1 MSNGRF
7 GGGAA
12 GLCAIAVVAA
22 IVGCGSAP
30 PAPSQQTQHTPAA
43 PPEAWPPP
51 GARLAKPEGHLA
63 KVTCLAFSPDGR
75 QLVSGGEDRVL
86 LVWDVATG
94 QVVQRLEGHGG
105 WVCSCAFLPDGRG
118 VVSGGWGGEVFA
130 WDRKSGERRR
140 LGALSPTDAV
150 MSLSVRPDG
159 GEILVGTLS
168 GVARAWE
175 LGSGAAT
182 LEQDALIRPGE
193 SSVVWATGYLDD
205 GRAFAGGN
213 AGVVV
218 WNGRQAVTARYDAAS
233 AVALPGGLLALGGEG
248 EVTLLQP
255 GGALERLGAQERWV
269 YGLALSPRRDLLL
282 AGDAAGGARV
292 FRLADRSLRCE
303 LKRSAG
309 ISAAAFDPTGTW
321 FAVAGDDGS
330 IALARVADCTGVDR
344 ELAVRQLGIPQRR
357 MRSVAA
363 GQAVLVGDGAGN
375 VSAWSTATWS
385 LAGRWSAHAGEV
397 TALAALPD
405 GGWVSGGLDHA
416 VVAMSGVSS
425 APPRRIGQL
434 RNFPWAVRPSPFGMS
449 VLSADAAGDLTL
461 LPLGEGGA
469 PATLLSERRPLYA
482 LAVAPGRPEVVVAG
496 MTGRVLR
503 VSLVQAEDR
512 NASWPR
518 ATMLRESVMALA
530 YSPDGRWLA
539 EAGTDGTVALRDA
552 EPGDA
557 PPRRFEGLERQV
569 HALVLTPEHLWAG
582 GDDEVLVRWPIHAG
596 AAAAPLRI
604 EEHAPIHSIAAT
616 PDGKHLIA
624 ALGDGRASVRALPS
638 GDLVAH
644 LVPLGDGSWATVFA
658 DGRFVSSGSG
668 AALGLR
674 FEDPVTRK
682 VTTLGGLPHV
692 GVSPPSATRT
702 AEGHLLVR
710 ATVFSPRGVPR
721 VRLDDRWD
729 VRGVTP
735 SPTAVSAYEVE
746 LLLGDRSSAP
756 HRLDVLGPGGE
767 SARADIRPEP
777 DLRARAFRPRALLIG
792 NAAYRAPGVKRLP
805 GALVDVD
812 AMRGA
817 LLRSDGWALDDDR
830 IKASKDLDA
839 ANLEPTVTGFLA
851 GAAEGE
857 TLLVYFSGH
866 GLDQRGEGFLLPI
879 DYDPA
884 RPADPRNA
892 LPAAR
897 LFQAIAASKAGRVLV
912 ILDAGRAGGFSLPK
926 DLGVE
931 HDHSERV
938 GVVTSASSGSD
949 AAETLRGGVFTQAL
963 VGAWT
968 DPAAVDPEREAVTLG
983 LAFNRALGRTHA
995 QRPHLFGGLD
1005 TLPLAWPR
1013 LRAAEAPAVM
1023 ASDEAAAPGTTL
1035 ARVKGTVL
1043 GTSHL
1048 TALGHRIDGTL
1059 EVEIAFGHDTESVR
1073 IGVYAIDKTPP
1084 AARPE
1089 VFEPGPWKSGQVQR
1103 LRVPLKDL
1111 EPGDY
1116 RVEVEPCRAAT
1127 ECGHEP
1133 ASPFRIRLG
1142 G

>member
-7 GGGAA
+7 GSGAA
-12 GLCAIAVVAA
+12 GLGAIALAAA
-22 IVGCGSAP
+22 IGGCSGAP
-30 PAPSQQTQHTPAA
+30 PAPSQRTQHTPAA
-43 PPEAWPPP
+43 PPEVWLPP
-51 GARLAKPEGHLA
+51 GARLARPEGHLA
-63 KVTCLAFSPDGR
+63 EVSCLAFSPDGR
-75 QLVSGGEDRVL
+75 QIVSGSEDRVL

-105 WVCSCAFLPDGRG
+105 WIRDCAFLPDGRG
-118 VVSGGWGGEVFA
+118 VVSGGWGGEVFV
-130 WDRKSGERRR
+130 WDRRSGERRR
-140 LGALSPTDAV
+140 LELLSPTDAV
-150 MSLSVRPDG
+150 NSLSVRPDG
-159 GEILVGTLS
+159 GEILVGTLF

-193 SSVVWATGYLDD
+193 RNVVWATGYLDD

-218 WNGRQAVTARYDAAS
+218 WNEQHAVTVRYDAAS

-255 GGALERLGAQERWV
+255 GGAIERLGALERWV
-269 YGLALSPRRDLLL
+269 YGLAVSPRRDLLL
-282 AGDAAGGARV
+282 AGDAAGNARV
-292 FRLADRSLRCE
+292 FRLADRSLRCQ

-309 ISAAAFDPTGTW
+309 LSAAAFDPTGTW
-321 FAVAGDDGS
+321 FAVGGDDGS
-330 IALARVADCTGVDR
+330 VALARVADCTGADR
-344 ELAVRQLGIPQRR
+344 RLAVRQLGIAQRR
-357 MRSVAA
+357 MHSVAA

-385 LAGRWSAHAGEV
+385 LVSRWSAHAGAV
-397 TALAALPD
+397 SALAALPD
-405 GGWVSGGLDHA
+405 GGWVSGGRDHA
-416 VVAMSGVSS
+416 VVAMPGVSS
-425 APPRRIGQL
+425 APPRRIGRL
-434 RNFPWAVRPSPFGMS
+434 RNFPWAVRPGPDGMS
-449 VLSADAAGDLTL
+449 VLSADAAGDLTR

-469 PATLLSERRPLYA
+469 PATLLSEQRPLYA
-482 LAVAPGRPEVVVAG
+482 LAVDPGRPEAVVAG
-496 MTGRVLR
+496 MAGRVLR
-503 VSLVQAEDR
+503 VSLVQEEDR

-539 EAGTDGTVALRDA
+539 EAGTDGTVAVRDA

-557 PPRRFEGLERQV
+557 PPRRFEGLKRQV
-569 HALVLTPEHLWAG
+569 HALVLTPDHLWAG
-582 GDDEVLVRWPIHAG
+582 GADEVLARWSIHAD

-604 EEHAPIHSIAAT
+604 EEHAPIHSLAAT

-624 ALGDGRASVRALPS
+624 ALGHGRVSVRALPS

-644 LVPLGDGSWATVFA
+644 LLPLSDGSWATAFA
-658 DGRFVSSGSG
+658 DGRFISSGSG

-674 FEDPVTRK
+674 FEDPATRK

-721 VRLDDRWD
+721 VRLDGRWD
-729 VRGVTP
+729 VRGVIP
-735 SPTAVSAYEVE
+735 SPTALSAYEVE
-746 LLLGDRSSAP
+746 LLLGERSTAP

-767 SARADIRPEP
+767 TARADILPEP

-805 GALVDVD
+805 GALADVD
-812 AMRGA
+812 AMRRA
-817 LLRSDGWALDDDR
+817 LQRSDGWALDDDR

-839 ANLEPTVTGFLA
+839 ANLEATVTGFLA

-857 TLLVYFSGH
+857 TLLVYFAGH

-879 DYDPA
+879 DFDPA
-884 RPADPRNA
+884 RPAEPRNA

-912 ILDAGRAGGFSLPK
+912 ILDAGRAGAFSLPE

-931 HDHSERV
+931 HDHSERI
-938 GVVTSASSGSD
+938 GVVIAASAGSD
-949 AAETLRGGVFTQAL
+949 AAETPRGGVFTQAL
-963 VGAWT
+963 AEAWT

-983 LAFNRALGRTHA
+983 LAFNRAQDRTYA
-995 QRPHLFGGLD
+995 QRPRLFGGLD
-1005 TLPLAWPR
+1005 TLPLAWP
-1013 LRAAEAPAVM
+1013 LRGAAEAPAVM
-1023 ASDEAAAPGTTL
+1023 ASEEAAASGSTL
-1035 ARVKGTVL
+1035 ARVKATVVGTRQ
-1043 GTSHL
+1043 L
-1048 TALGHRIDGTL
+1048 TAFGRRIDGTL
-1059 EVEIAFGHDTESVR
+1059 EVEIAFGQDTEFVR
-1073 IGVYAIDKTPP
+1073 IGVYAVDKAPP

-1089 VFEPGPWKSGQVQR
+1089 VFAPGPWKGGQVQR
-1103 LRVPLKDL
+1103 LRVPLKDH
-1111 EPGDY
+1111 EPGEY
-1116 RVEVEPCRAAT
+1116 RVEVEPCRAGTA
-1127 ECGHEP
+1127 CGHEP
-1133 ASPFRIRLG
+1133 ASTFRIPLG